1 MRTAVLNRAATIL
14 VLGLLG
20 VALVIGSTASRTGA
34 ADHLDAPSLGSLS
47 VGSLKGD
54 RDINDVYV
62 FPAAGNRTVL
72 AMTTNPAVNVPA
84 IDPFGTYGTNVQYR
98 LNVDNTGDFV
108 QDVSFVTTFGVPDG
122 TGAQHYT
129 VKRYTGAAAV
139 NASGD
144 GMAVASGFTDDAKG
158 KSQGRNGVQAF
169 AGERS
174 DPFFFDLI
182 GFRGTLGLDPGT
194 TQRLCSVAPDPDP
207 DQTGTDFF
215 APLNTL
221 AIVLEVPDASLGTT
235 IGVWA
240 DTRQLT
246 GSGWTIVDQ
255 MGRPAIN
262 TVFNSGAD
270 KESFNV
276 TPPSMQDDAG
286 QPYRDNVKAV
296 LAALGGHTEPT
307 LTNLANALIP
317 DVITYGTA
325 SMGTNILNGRAL
337 ADDVIDAELN
347 IVTQGG
353 IPSDCV
359 PAHGD
364 YLGAFPYLGN
374 PH

>member
-1 MRTAVLNRAATIL
+1 MRA
-14 VLGLLG
+14 
-20 VALVIGSTASRTGA
+20 GA
-34 ADHLDAPSLGSLS
+34 ADHLDAPSLGSLT

-72 AMTTNPAVNVPA
+72 VMTTNPAVNIPT
-84 IDPFGTYGTNVQYR
+84 IDPFGSYGTNAQYR
-98 LNVDNTGDFV
+98 LNVDNSGDFV
-108 QDVSFVTTFGVPDG
+108 QDISFVTTFGAPDTNG
-122 TGAQHYT
+122 VQHYT
-129 VKRYTGAAAV
+129 VKSYAGAGAV
-139 NASGD
+139 NADGD
-144 GMAVASGFTDDAKG
+144 GMAVATGFTDDAKG
-158 KSQGRNGVQAF
+158 RSQGRNGVQAF

-182 GFRGTLGLDPGT
+182 GFRGSLLLQVTD
-194 TQRLCSVAPDPDP
+194 QRLCSVDPDPDP
-207 DQTGTDFF
+207 NGTGTDFF

-221 AIVLEVPDASLGTT
+221 AIVLEMPDASLGTN

-240 DTRQLT
+240 DTREWN
-246 GSGWTIVDQ
+246 GASWVIVDQ
-255 MGRPAIN
+255 MARPAIN

-276 TPPSMQDDAG
+276 TPPAQQDDAG

-307 LTNLANALIP
+307 LTALANALIP
-317 DVITYGTA
+317 DVMTYNTA
-325 SMGTNILNGRAL
+325 LQGTNILNGRAL
-337 ADDVIDAELN
+337 TDDVIDVELDL
-347 IVTQGG
+347 VTNGG

-359 PAHGD
+359 SAHLD
-364 YLGAFPYLGN
+364 YNLGAFPYLGN

>member
-1 MRTAVLNRAATIL
+1 MRTAIISRSATII
-14 VLGLLG
+14 VLLLT
-20 VALVIGSTASRTGA
+20 ALAVVLASAASRTGA

-72 AMTTNPAVNVPA
+72 AMTTNPAVNIPA

-98 LNVDNTGDFV
+98 LNVDTTGDFV
-108 QDVSFVTTFGVPDG
+108 QDISFVATFGVPDG
-122 TGAQHYT
+122 NGVQHFT
-129 VKRYTGAAAV
+129 VKRFTGVAAV
-139 NASGD
+139 TAAGE
-144 GMAVASGFTDDAKG
+144 GLAVASGFTDDSKG
-158 KSQGRNGVQAF
+158 KSQSRQNVQAF

-182 GFRGTLGLDPGT
+182 GFRGTLGLQAT

-221 AIVLEVPDASLGTT
+221 AIVLEMPDASLGTV
-235 IGVWA
+235 IRVWA
-240 DTRQLT
+240 DTRQWN
-246 GSGWTIVDQ
+246 GASWAIVDQ

-262 TVFNSGAD
+262 TVFNGGAD

-276 TPPSMQDDAG
+276 TPPAMQDDAG
-286 QPYRDNVKAV
+286 QPYRGNVSAV
-296 LAALGGHTEPT
+296 LQALGGYSPAAADG
-307 LTNLANALIP
+307 LAAALIP
-317 DVITYGTA
+317 DAIAYDTTSV
-325 SMGTNILNGRAL
+325 GTNILNGRAL
-337 ADDVIDAELN
+337 ADDVIDAELG

-359 PAHGD
+359 SAHGD
-364 YLGAFPYLGN
+364 YLGSFPYLGN

>member
-1 MRTAVLNRAATIL
+1 MRTAILNRGVTLFVLAL
-14 VLGLLG
+14 LGLAMVVG
-20 VALVIGSTASRTGA
+20 SAALRVGA

-54 RDINDVYV
+54 RDVNDVYV

-108 QDVSFVTTFGVPDG
+108 QDVSFVTTFGDPDANG
-122 TGAQHYT
+122 VQHYT

-139 NASGD
+139 NALGD
-144 GMAVASGFTDDAKG
+144 GQAIASGFTDNAKG
-158 KSQGRNGVQAF
+158 MAQGRDGVQAF

-182 GFRGTLGLDPGT
+182 GFRGTLGLDPVT

-215 APLNTL
+215 TPLNTL
-221 AIVLEVPDASLGTT
+221 AIVLEVPDAALGTN

-240 DTRQLT
+240 DTRQST
-246 GSGWTIVDQ
+246 VGGWVIVDQ

-276 TPPSMQDDAG
+276 TPPAQQDDAG
-286 QPYRDNVKAV
+286 KPYRANVSAV
-296 LAALGGHTEPT
+296 LQALGGYSPGDADG
-307 LTNLANALIP
+307 LAMLLIP
-317 DVITYGTA
+317 DVIVYNTT
-325 SMGTNILNGRAL
+325 SMGTNILNGRAP
-337 ADDVIDAELN
+337 ADDVIDAELS
-347 IVTQGG
+347 IVTAGA

-359 PAHGD
+359 GAHAD
-364 YLGAFPYLGN
+364 YLGSFPYLGN

>member
-20 VALVIGSTASRTGA
+20 VALVIGSNASRTGA

-62 FPAAGNRTVL
+62 FPTSGNRTVL
-72 AMTTNPAVNVPA
+72 AMTTNPAVNVPS
-84 IDPFGTYGTNVQYR
+84 IDPFGSFGSNVQYR
-98 LNVDNTGDFV
+98 INVDNTGDFV
-108 QDVSFVTTFGVPDG
+108 QDVSYVTTFTRDFWGRQLYIVRRL
-122 TGAQHYT
+122 TGS
-129 VKRYTGAAAV
+129 AAV
-139 NASGD
+139 SG
-144 GMAVASGFTDDAKG
+144 SGHGQIVGAGLTDKVLPFKIANTR
-158 KSQGRNGVQAF
+158 SF

-182 GFRGTLGLDPGT
+182 GFRGTLGLDPAT

-221 AIVLEVPDASLGTT
+221 AIVLEVPDSALGTN

-240 DTRQLT
+240 DTRQRVG
-246 GSGWTIVDQ
+246 GSWTIVDQ

-286 QPYRDNVKAV
+286 KPYRNNVKAV
-296 LAALGGHTEPT
+296 LAALGGHTEPA
-307 LTNLANALIP
+307 LTDLANALIP
-317 DVITYGTA
+317 DVITYDTA

-347 IVTQGG
+347 LVTQGG

-364 YLGAFPYLGN
+364 YLGSFPFLGK